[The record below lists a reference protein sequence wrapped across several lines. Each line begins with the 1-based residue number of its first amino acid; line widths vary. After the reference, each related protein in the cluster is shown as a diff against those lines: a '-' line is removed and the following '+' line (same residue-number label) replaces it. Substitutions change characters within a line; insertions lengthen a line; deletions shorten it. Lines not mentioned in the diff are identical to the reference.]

1 LIVRCSVVEPGEV
14 KGMTGHSPAEVRLN
28 GSFEV

>member
-1 LIVRCSVVEPGEV
+1 MQHVVEPGEV
-14 KGMTGHSPAEVRLN
+14 KGMIGHSPAEVRLN